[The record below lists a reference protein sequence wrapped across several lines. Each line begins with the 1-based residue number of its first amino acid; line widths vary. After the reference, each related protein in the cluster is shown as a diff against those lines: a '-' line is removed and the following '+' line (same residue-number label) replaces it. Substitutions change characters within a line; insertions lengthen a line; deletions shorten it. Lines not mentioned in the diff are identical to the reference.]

1 VSRDVGVLDPELSP
15 VIGCWFQIMYSRTT
29 LVAFALLV
37 FEGYKMTKSWFEIL
51 GARRVVRA
59 AAFTAVLAGMAGSVV
74 GQVVIAPEPPDPPAP
89 DLTDALFD
97 LTGAPPALSTVPVPT
112 PPDLIK
118 YVRDVNAARVLG
130 KMLFW
135 DMQAGSDGVTACA
148 SCHYHA
154 GADGRPKNTLAPKGP
169 GTPIAVSKF
178 KGPGHRLKADYFPL
192 RKLTDPTDQNSVV
205 LSDTTE
211 VVGSAGV
218 VKRNFVSILPGS
230 ARDNGNLVADP
241 VFHVAG
247 LNTRQVTDRNSP
259 SVINA
264 VFYDR
269 QFWDG
274 RGNRFFNGVNE
285 FGDAD
290 PAAKVWRYT
299 ALGGLEQV
307 SILIDNGSLASQAVG
322 PANSE
327 VEMAWKGRSFAQFG
341 RKMLSLRPLAQ
352 QFVAADD
359 SLLGPYSAGRI
370 RGTTPTTSYAAL
382 IRQAFQPEWW
392 EAPTPVDG
400 VYTQMESNFA
410 LFWGLAIQMY
420 EATLVSDQSPYDRFM
435 NGDATALSNSAKQ
448 GLEIFLHQGTC
459 IQCHIGSEF
468 SGATVSVVR
477 PAGLPPA
484 MVEGMIMGDGN
495 AAYYDTGYYNIGV
508 RPTQEDLGVGGSGP
522 VGPWSLTR
530 RAQAGLDVGLPV
542 PIGPTDRIAVNG
554 AFKSVTLRNI
564 DLTGP
569 YMHNGGFSTLHQ
581 VMEFYARGGNFRDL
595 NLPDLDAEIAVLPD
609 IIANPTRIQN
619 LVDFLKSL
627 TDPRVAAQSGPFDH
641 PELILSADIG
651 PATGGLR
658 GDQRVTIPATGT
670 RGGVRARPFDQILLD
685 GKPN

>member
-1 VSRDVGVLDPELSP
+1 
-15 VIGCWFQIMYSRTT
+15 MYSGTT

-37 FEGYKMTKSWFEIL
+37 FEGYKMTKSWFKIL

-169 GTPIAVSKF
+169 GHP
-178 KGPGHRLKADYFPL
+178 LKADFFPL
-192 RKLTDPTDQNSVV
+192 RKLTDPTDQNSVI

-211 VVGSAGV
+211 EVGSVGV
-218 VKRNFVSILPGS
+218 VERDVVSILPGS
-230 ARDNGNLVADP
+230 ARDNGDLVADP
-241 VFHVAG
+241 VFHVTG

-352 QFVAADD
+352 QFVAAVT
-359 SLLGPYSAGRI
+359 SATSTCPISTPRSRCCRTSSPI
-370 RGTTPTTSYAAL
+370 RHASRTS
-382 IRQAFQPEWW
+382 
-392 EAPTPVDG
+392 
-400 VYTQMESNFA
+400 
-410 LFWGLAIQMY
+410 
-420 EATLVSDQSPYDRFM
+420 
-435 NGDATALSNSAKQ
+435 
-448 GLEIFLHQGTC
+448 
-459 IQCHIGSEF
+459 
-468 SGATVSVVR
+468 
-477 PAGLPPA
+477 
-484 MVEGMIMGDGN
+484 
-495 AAYYDTGYYNIGV
+495 
-508 RPTQEDLGVGGSGP
+508 
-522 VGPWSLTR
+522 
-530 RAQAGLDVGLPV
+530 
-542 PIGPTDRIAVNG
+542 
-554 AFKSVTLRNI
+554 
-564 DLTGP
+564 
-569 YMHNGGFSTLHQ
+569 STSSS
-581 VMEFYARGGNFRDL
+581 R
-595 NLPDLDAEIAVLPD
+595 
-609 IIANPTRIQN
+609 
-619 LVDFLKSL
+619 
-627 TDPRVAAQSGPFDH
+627 
-641 PELILSADIG
+641 
-651 PATGGLR
+651 
-658 GDQRVTIPATGT
+658 
-670 RGGVRARPFDQILLD
+670 
-685 GKPN
+685 